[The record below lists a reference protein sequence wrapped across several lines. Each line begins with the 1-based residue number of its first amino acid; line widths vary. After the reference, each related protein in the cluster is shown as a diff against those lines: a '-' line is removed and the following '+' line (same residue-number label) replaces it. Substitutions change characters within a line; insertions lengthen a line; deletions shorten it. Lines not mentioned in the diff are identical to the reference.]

1 MSHLPRLFSALAL
14 AFAAHAAQA
23 IPINYVATL
32 SGAAESPPN
41 ASAGTGSAHVVIDTD
56 THMYS
61 IHFDFSGLTGT
72 TTAAHIHGP
81 TAVPGAGT
89 AGVITT
95 TPAFPGFVT
104 GVSSG
109 SYDNVFDM
117 TVASTF
123 NAAFVTAQGGLA
135 NAETAFA
142 AALASGSAYLNIH
155 STFVGSGEIRGFLT
169 QIPEPASLG
178 LLAIGALGLGRLR
191 TRRR

>member
-1 MSHLPRLFSALAL
+1 MPRLPRLLSAL
-14 AFAAHAAQA
+14 AFAAVAHGAQA

-32 SGAAESPPN
+32 SGAAEAPPN

-56 THMYS
+56 AHTYA

-81 TAVPGAGT
+81 TASPGTGT
-89 AGVITT
+89 AGVMTT

-109 SYDNVFDM
+109 SYDQLFDM

-123 NAAFVTAQGGLA
+123 NPAFVTAQGGLA
-135 NAETAFA
+135 NA
-142 AALASGSAYLNIH
+142 
-155 STFVGSGEIRGFLT
+155 
-169 QIPEPASLG
+169 
-178 LLAIGALGLGRLR
+178 
-191 TRRR
+191 

>member
-1 MSHLPRLFSALAL
+1 MPRLPRLLSAL
-14 AFAAHAAQA
+14 AFAAVAHGAQA

-32 SGAAESPPN
+32 SGAAEAPPN

-56 THMYS
+56 AHTYA

-81 TAVPGAGT
+81 TASPGTGT
-89 AGVITT
+89 AGVMTT

-109 SYDNVFDM
+109 SYDHLFDM

-123 NAAFVTAQGGLA
+123 NPAFVTAQGGLA
-135 NAETAFA
+135 NAEAAFA

-155 STFVGSGEIRGFLT
+155 TTAVGLGEIRGFLT

-191 TRRR
+191 ARRR